1 MAGGKENARQ
11 KMINLMYLVFIA
23 MLALNMS
30 KEVLMTFGE
39 IDREVTKST
48 KSLKESNKAAIQ
60 VIKNSAKNDS
70 LQWYTA
76 YQPISKIA
84 EAANELT
91 DFISNPDN
99 KFIKEAYLVNN
110 VEYKSFKRPIL
121 QKEND
126 FNRTINGSIPE
137 MVGDYEVMDNSA
149 AYDEMLFTGAYV
161 NEENPGYTDVGKEFV
176 RLVNNFRDV
185 AIDEITNSNIS
196 IDSTKNKIWND
207 SKSGLIRQIEQ
218 SFNTD
223 VVKVG
228 KADDKI
234 KSWLHFNFEGFPEI
248 ASITKLTL
256 MEEDVENVIQDM
268 ISSVNE
274 IILGE
279 NLTALRAI
287 PLNVNVFY
295 ENSKL
300 EGGIALGKY
309 DETFVASKVM
319 IKNGNGPMREYK
331 ASDVM
336 ENGEVVLEKLNLNV
350 GAAGAKKL
358 TGSIIFI
365 RTEDGKDVEKSIP
378 IDHEYFV
385 NPPLAIVSNKDMN
398 IVYESIENTLSISMP
413 GVSNENIEILSPKS
427 IRKGKNPG
435 EYIMVDEKG
444 KNGKVAIRVRDKMSG
459 IESPPVVFDVV
470 RLPKPL
476 AVFSS
481 EGSRLSNQQI
491 AAGVVSGSFNNDRLD
506 NGLKLGVAEF
516 KVRIGL
522 RNLGVVRN
530 TNGRLND
537 RVKREILKARR
548 GETIQITDIKLTS
561 LKIDKGT
568 RRLSTQNDIVLTIR

>member
-39 IDREVTKST
+39 IEREVTKSS
-48 KSLKESNKAAIQ
+48 KSLKASNKAALSVMQ
-60 VIKNSAKNDS
+60 SSAKNDS
-70 LQWYTA
+70 IVWYAPNETV
-76 YQPISKIA
+76 SKIA
-84 EAANELT
+84 VAADELVDFINKEGNELVPSK
-91 DFISNPDN
+91 DNPN
-99 KFIKEAYLVNN
+99 QI
-110 VEYKSFKRPIL
+110 FKRPI
-121 QKEND
+121 KIKDNEYG
-126 FNRTINGSIPE
+126 RTINGNIPE
-137 MVGDYEVMDNSA
+137 TLGDYERMDNSQ
-149 AYDEMLFTGAYV
+149 AYDELLFINGT
-161 NEENPGYTDVGKEFV
+161 EDGYTDAGREFV
-176 RLVNNFRDV
+176 RLVNNFRNVSID
-185 AIDEITNSNIS
+185 AIENSNIGS
-196 IDSTKNKIWND
+196 NDTIIKKRWDESTASLKNLVE
-207 SKSGLIRQIEQ
+207 S

-223 VVKVG
+223 PVKVG
-228 KADDKI
+228 KGEDKV

-248 ASITKLTL
+248 ASTTKITLL
-256 MEEDVENVIQDM
+256 EEDALNVIKTLV
-268 ISSVNE
+268 SNVNE

-279 NLTALRAI
+279 NLSSLRAI
-287 PLNVNVFY
+287 PMNVNVFY

-300 EGGIALGKY
+300 EGTVALGKY
-309 DETFVASKVM
+309 DETFIASKVK
-319 IKNGNGPMREYK
+319 IKNGNGPMKEYR
-331 ASDVM
+331 AVDVM

-350 GAAGAKKL
+350 GSAGAKKL
-358 TGSIIFI
+358 TGEIIFI
-365 RTEDGKDVEKSIP
+365 RTENGEDVEKSIP

-385 NPPLAIVSNKDMN
+385 NPPLANVSNKDMN
-398 IVYESIENTLSISMP
+398 IVYESIENTLNITMP
-413 GVSNENIEILSPKS
+413 GVSNENIEILAPKS
-427 IRKGKNPG
+427 IKKGKNPG
-435 EYIMVDEKG
+435 EYIMLDEKG
-444 KNGKVAIRVRDKMSG
+444 KNGKVAIRVRDKVSG

-476 AVFSS
+476 ALFSS

-537 RVKREILKARR
+537 RVKKEILRARR
-548 GETIQITDIKLTS
+548 GETVQITDIKLTS

>member
-39 IDREVTKST
+39 IEREVTKSS
-48 KSLKESNKAAIQ
+48 KSLKASNKAALSVMQ
-60 VIKNSAKNDS
+60 SSAKNDS
-70 LQWYTA
+70 IVWYAPYETV
-76 YQPISKIA
+76 SKIA
-84 EAANELT
+84 VAADELVDFINKEGNELVPMMET
-91 DFISNPDN
+91 NPN
-99 KFIKEAYLVNN
+99 QI
-110 VEYKSFKRPIL
+110 FKRPI
-121 QKEND
+121 KIKDNEYG
-126 FNRTINGSIPE
+126 RTINGNIPE
-137 MVGDYEVMDNSA
+137 TLGDYERMDNSQ
-149 AYDEMLFTGAYV
+149 AYDELLFINGT
-161 NEENPGYTDVGKEFV
+161 EDGYTDAGREFV

-185 AIDEITNSNIS
+185 SIDAIENSNIGS
-196 IDSTKNKIWND
+196 NDTIIKKRWDESTASLKN
-207 SKSGLIRQIEQ
+207 LIES

-223 VVKVG
+223 PVKVG
-228 KADDKI
+228 KGEDKV

-248 ASITKLTL
+248 ASTTKITLL
-256 MEEDVENVIQDM
+256 EEDALNVIKTLV
-268 ISSVNE
+268 SNVNE

-279 NLTALRAI
+279 NLSSLRAI
-287 PLNVNVFY
+287 PMNVNVFY

-300 EGGIALGKY
+300 EGTVALGKY
-309 DETFVASKVM
+309 DETFIASKVK
-319 IKNGNGPMREYK
+319 IKNGNGPMKEYR
-331 ASDVM
+331 AVDVM

-350 GAAGAKKL
+350 GSAGAKKL
-358 TGSIIFI
+358 TGEIIFI
-365 RTEDGKDVEKSIP
+365 RTENGEDVEKSIP

-385 NPPLAIVSNKDMN
+385 NPPLANVSNKDMN
-398 IVYESIENTLSISMP
+398 IVYESIENTLNITMP
-413 GVSNENIEILSPKS
+413 GVSNENIEILAPKS
-427 IRKGKNPG
+427 IKKGKNPG
-435 EYIMVDEKG
+435 EYIMLDEKG
-444 KNGKVAIRVRDKMSG
+444 KNGKVAIRVRDKVSG

-476 AVFSS
+476 ALFSS

-537 RVKREILKARR
+537 RVKKEILRARR
-548 GETIQITDIKLTS
+548 GETVQITDIKLTS

>member
-39 IDREVTKST
+39 IEREVTKSS
-48 KSLKESNKAAIQ
+48 KSLKASNKAALSVMQ
-60 VIKNSAKNDS
+60 SSAKNDS
-70 LQWYTA
+70 IVWYAPNETV
-76 YQPISKIA
+76 SKIA
-84 EAANELT
+84 VAADELVDFINKEGNELVPMMET
-91 DFISNPDN
+91 NPN
-99 KFIKEAYLVNN
+99 QI
-110 VEYKSFKRPIL
+110 FKRPI
-121 QKEND
+121 KIKDNEYG
-126 FNRTINGSIPE
+126 RTINGNIPE
-137 MVGDYEVMDNSA
+137 TLGDYERMDNSQ
-149 AYDEMLFTGAYV
+149 AYDELLFINGT
-161 NEENPGYTDVGKEFV
+161 EDGYTDAGREFV
-176 RLVNNFRDV
+176 RLVNNFRNVSID
-185 AIDEITNSNIS
+185 AIENSNIGS
-196 IDSTKNKIWND
+196 NDTIIKKRWDESTASLKNLVE
-207 SKSGLIRQIEQ
+207 S

-223 VVKVG
+223 PVKVG
-228 KADDKI
+228 KGEDKV

-248 ASITKLTL
+248 ASTTKITLL
-256 MEEDVENVIQDM
+256 EEDALNVIKTLV
-268 ISSVNE
+268 SNVNE

-279 NLTALRAI
+279 NLSSLRAI
-287 PLNVNVFY
+287 PMNVNVFY

-300 EGGIALGKY
+300 EGTVALGKY
-309 DETFVASKVM
+309 DETFIASKVK
-319 IKNGNGPMREYK
+319 IKNGNGPMKEYR
-331 ASDVM
+331 AVDVM

-350 GAAGAKKL
+350 GSAGAKKL
-358 TGSIIFI
+358 TGEIIFI
-365 RTEDGKDVEKSIP
+365 RTENGEDVEKSIP

-385 NPPLAIVSNKDMN
+385 NPPLANVSNKDMN
-398 IVYESIENTLSISMP
+398 IVYESIENTLNITMP
-413 GVSNENIEILSPKS
+413 GVSNENIEILAPKS
-427 IRKGKNPG
+427 IKKGKNPG
-435 EYIMVDEKG
+435 EYIMLDEKG
-444 KNGKVAIRVRDKMSG
+444 KNGKVAIRVRDKVSG

-476 AVFSS
+476 ALFSS

-537 RVKREILKARR
+537 RVKKEILRARR
-548 GETIQITDIKLTS
+548 GETVQITDIKLTS